1 MIVLIALFVFGYR
14 LPVTNS
20 RQKHYQQHGHPI
32 KKRTSNTRSPNHVF
46 QLQRLFSSSHW
57 RWYSNLG
64 NHVAFA
70 QKNGTS
76 THLAWQHCHDF
87 EFQIRD
93 AKPKNCATLGGRSI
107 EYIFSYDE
115 ICLHICCAWIQ
126 QRSINFVLGLMC
138 CDERAQRKKSQTVSH
153 HCEQFSSWL
162 AWGGSN
168 LAQLAVGF
176 SLESC
181 FLPYQ
186 TNRSTTRTK
195 VYLSQV
201 AFAQMMQSMA
211 WQTVSLQGTLERRP
225 FQAEMVSKEWLPYQ
239 TKRKLFKNVLHASKI
254 WGSRIRGSD

>member
-1 MIVLIALFVFGYR
+1 MRLYVLQISSGNCLEFLKNYRSQFPHSWASILCTSSKTRFLLLIGSNDQTHLIDPHSLSDMNYQIMIVLIALFVFGYR

-20 RQKHYQQHGHPI
+20 RQKHYQQHAHPI

-87 EFQIRD
+87 EFQIRE

-138 CDERAQRKKSQTVSH
+138 WWKS
-153 HCEQFSSWL
+153 
-162 AWGGSN
+162 
-168 LAQLAVGF
+168 
-176 SLESC
+176 
-181 FLPYQ
+181 
-186 TNRSTTRTK
+186 
-195 VYLSQV
+195 
-201 AFAQMMQSMA
+201 
-211 WQTVSLQGTLERRP
+211 
-225 FQAEMVSKEWLPYQ
+225 SKE
-239 TKRKLFKNVLHASKI
+239 KI
-254 WGSRIRGSD
+254 ANCVSPLRAIFQLIGLGGFQSGTVGGRV